1 MTWACLRYVQGLAN
15 ILDPQNG
22 TQGRCDMYSIHQP
35 EWMNCKDQVC
45 TRWRESPLQLL
56 IIVFMLGLW
65 IYSILLTR
73 KAYGIL
79 NADTWSDDGAK
90 VRPPGTLPS
99 DCHHQRHYHRRV
111 VRGGPLLQLR
121 ALFWHQPNIDNVTL
135 RLSPPTSGNKW
146 RSLMGLGFISFYIL

>member
-22 TQGRCDMYSIHQP
+22 TQERCDMFSLF
-35 EWMNCKDQVC
+35 EWMNCKDQDC

-79 NADTWSDDGAK
+79 NADTWSGDGAK